1 MNDSPSDTETRRLQA
16 LHSYHILDTPRDQ
29 AFDDLTHLVALLCDV
44 PIALISLVDEN
55 RQWFKSE
62 VGLGIQET
70 GRDVSICAHAILQP
84 GLFIVKDTLL
94 DKRFANNPLVT
105 RDPHLRFYAGARLE
119 TADGDPLGTFCVLDH
134 EPRELTAFQQEALT
148 ILARQVM
155 HLLDLYR
162 VNKTQKNMLE
172 ELKKAKEQLVIL
184 ASTDS
189 LTGLMNRRAF
199 NDRLAQEHAL
209 VHRNHAQSSLLMI
222 DIDRFKKLN
231 DVHGHYV
238 GDQALRIFAGLCKKI
253 FRAMDVICRWG
264 GEEFLVLLPDTPLD
278 QALVVAERLRTS
290 LREAPI
296 PAEEGELF
304 ITISI
309 GALEMLEGDSLFKT
323 LRDLD
328 DLLYEA
334 KDSGRD
340 RIVARAEG

>member
-1 MNDSPSDTETRRLQA
+1 MNDYSDNETRRLQA
-16 LHSYHILDTPRDQ
+16 LQGYHILDTPRDQ
-29 AFDDLTHLVALLCDV
+29 AFDDLTHLIALICEV

-62 VGLGIQET
+62 VGLGVQET

-84 GLFIVKDTLL
+84 GLFMVKDTLL

-105 RDPHLRFYAGARLE
+105 RDPHLRFYAGALLE
-119 TADGDPLGTFCVLDH
+119 TVDGEPLGTLCVLDR
-134 EPRELTAFQQEALT
+134 EPRELTPFQQEALT
-148 ILARQVM
+148 ILSRQVM

-162 VNKTQKNMLE
+162 VNQTQQHMLN
-172 ELKKAKEQLVIL
+172 ELNKAKEQLEVL

-199 NDRLAQEHAL
+199 NDRLMQEHAL
-209 VHRNHAQSSLLMI
+209 IHRNHTRSSLLMI

-238 GDQALRIFAGLCKKI
+238 GDEALRIFAGSCKTI
-253 FRAMDVICRWG
+253 FRGMDVICRWG

-290 LREAPI
+290 LTRAPI
-296 PAEEGELF
+296 HAEEGELF
-304 ITISI
+304 ITIST
-309 GALEMLEGDSLFKT
+309 GALEMQEGDSLLKT
-323 LRDLD
+323 LRELD

-334 KDSGRD
+334 KDAGRD
-340 RIVARAEG
+340 RVVAKVER